1 MFNIDEMLDEVEN
14 TSNETEAVKADPTN
28 KPEADLTIV
37 VKNAVTGQKTT
48 MPVYLNNQLAQ
59 IVAGCKKDK
68 NTAIGLNPNSSS
80 YIYVN
85 ERTRNSTTDGFQTVE
100 EFVLKENDVLAISD
114 DGKVAGK

>member
-14 TSNETEAVKADPTN
+14 TTSETEAVKADPTN
-28 KPEADLTIV
+28 KPKADLTIV

-59 IVAGCKKDK
+59 IATGCKSK
-68 NTAIGLNPNSSS
+68 IGINPSSSS
-80 YIYVN
+80 YIY
-85 ERTRNSTTDGFQTVE
+85 EHEGTGKSTTDGSLTVE
-100 EFVLKENDVLAISD
+100 EFGLKEHDVLSISD